1 MPKALAG
8 WNVVVTRPAHQAA
21 VFSHS
26 LRQHG
31 ANAIPFPLIEVIATP
46 NAVQARTVLGD
57 LAQYDAAIFI
67 STNAVRFGLALLGGQ
82 QRQQL
87 QHLTIGAIGSKTART
102 LIQQGLPVQWLPS
115 NGFTSEDFLAIPA
128 IQHLAGQRVLI
139 FRGEGGRELL
149 AETLQERGAKVT
161 YVDCY
166 QRVCPKNAVGLLKPL
181 HESPQLGIIAVTS
194 GEGLSN
200 LLTLLGHPDWIKTV
214 PLLVGSQRIATAAR
228 QAGFTGHLVIA
239 DNPGDEAMLETLL
252 HWAQE
257 FPR

>member
-1 MPKALAG
+1 M
-8 WNVVVTRPAHQAA
+8 VVTRPARQAA

-31 ANAIPFPLIEVIATP
+31 ANVILFPLIEVIATP
-46 NAVQARTVLGD
+46 NTVQAKTVLED

-67 STNAVRFGLALLGGQ
+67 STNAVHFGLALLNEQ
-82 QRQQL
+82 QRRQL
-87 QHLTIGAIGSKTART
+87 RYLTIGAIGSKTANA

-115 NGFTSEDFLAIPA
+115 GGFTSEDFLAMPA
-128 IQHLAGQRVLI
+128 VEYLAGQRVLI

-149 AETLQERGAKVT
+149 AETLQERGAKVA

-166 QRVCPKNAVGLLKPL
+166 QRVCPKNAVDLLKPL
-181 HESPQLGIIAVTS
+181 HENPQLGIIAITS

-200 LLTLLGHPDWIKTV
+200 LLALLGHPDWIRTA
-214 PLLVGSQRIATAAR
+214 PLLVGSQRIATTAR
-228 QAGFTGHLVIA
+228 QLGFTGHLVIA

-257 FPR
+257 FHDDR